1 MSKQLPRESWE
12 RHVRTNV
19 LHIGRICNTLKSI
32 GCRDWWAD
40 RAPILATWIMT
51 SSDNP
56 RSKVRRLCAVRKEA
70 LRVLLKYT
78 IR

>member
-1 MSKQLPRESWE
+1 MSQAVPREVWE

-19 LHIGRICNTLKSI
+19 LHIGRICNTLRSI

-40 RAPILATWIMT
+40 RAPVLATWIM
-51 SSDNP
+51 SSVDHP
-56 RSKVRRLCAVRKEA
+56 RNKVRRLCAVRKEA